1 MGVAEVEVLVV
12 AGLVEWLDQEVV
24 VLEAPVV
31 QEVLVDLEDLAVVQV
46 DVVAL
51 EAQGE
56 LVVLEETAV
65 NQLLKVVHHPNP
77 KQLSQCLLSRVS
89 RPAMMTSTTT
99 S

>member
-65 NQLLKVVHHPNP
+65 KQLLKVVPPPN
-77 KQLSQCLLSRVS
+77 QLLQCPLSRVS
-89 RPAMMTSTTT
+89 RPAMMTSMTIT
-99 S
+99 